1 VIRYELKLDYPKN
14 YPTCAVDGS
23 FDLNDPVQVHRLLL
37 ELIPTIQRDKPDLS
51 TDSIGE
57 VLEGLLEEDIE
68 SPWLLAGDHEPFR
81 SFVARYLVQEFDR
94 AHATYA
100 KLRQGLSTMRYSR
113 ALLTMLGDALSFHSS
128 WVRGVP
134 SRT

>member
-68 SPWLLAGDHEPFR
+68 SPWLLAGEHEPFR

-94 AHATYA
+94 AHATYD
-100 KLRQGLSTMRYSR
+100 KPRQGLSTMRYSR
-113 ALLTMLGDALSFHSS
+113 ALLTMLGDTLSLDSS
-128 WVRGVP
+128 SVREVP
-134 SRT
+134 GRT